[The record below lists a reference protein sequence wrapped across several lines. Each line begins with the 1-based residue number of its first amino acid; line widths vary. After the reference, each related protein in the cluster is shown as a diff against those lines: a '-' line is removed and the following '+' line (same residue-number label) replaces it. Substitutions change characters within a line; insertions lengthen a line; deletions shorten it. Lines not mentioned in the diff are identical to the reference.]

1 MTIATLAHGARQS
14 LARGLEALQAIDAPP
29 GLLDVA
35 QPVARAMGMLVE
47 LERAPEGLVS
57 ARVEPALEALREGL
71 RLLQLPEHVEHPA
84 AARGMAAVA
93 ETLGVVVELAR
104 SLEAQSSPVHGAAPS
119 SRGAAAAP
127 SSRGAAAAPSSRG
140 AVPPSRGAPPAVKP
154 LIETLAPTRAEP
166 GPVSIKVV
174 ASVRQP
180 TPIASQPPAAPRP
193 PAPEKPPE
201 PKVVIADEASI
212 LIRDAIVHDRD
223 LRAIEAPLGTNSPS
237 NFYTGLSGGEVLTA
251 GGLFVATYQLPSV
264 GETVLLEISMPGGYE
279 FVAKAIVAWTRSA
292 GEAATG
298 TQSIRASAG
307 PPGFGARFVEITQ
320 EGRRLV
326 QRYVRNREPL
336 FHDDL

>member
-1 MTIATLAHGARQS
+1 
-14 LARGLEALQAIDAPP
+14 
-29 GLLDVA
+29 
-35 QPVARAMGMLVE
+35 MGMLAE
-47 LERAPEGLVS
+47 LERAPDGLVP

-84 AARGMAAVA
+84 AARSMAAVA

-104 SLEAQSSPVHGAAPS
+104 SLEAQSPTRGAAPS
-119 SRGAAAAP
+119 ARGIALSARGAAP
-127 SSRGAAAAPSSRG
+127 SARGE
-140 AVPPSRGAPPAVKP
+140 PASVKA
-154 LIETLAPTRAEP
+154 LIATLAPTRAEH
-166 GPVSIKVV
+166 GPVPVTRV
-174 ASVRQP
+174 ANAQKP
-180 TPIASQPPAAPRP
+180 TPIASQPPVAPRP

-201 PKVVIADEASI
+201 PKVVIAAEVYAVVQG
-212 LIRDAIVHDRD
+212 AISLDSN

-264 GETVLLEISMPGGYE
+264 GEIVLLEISMPGGYE

-298 TQSIRASAG
+298 TQSMRASVG
-307 PPGFGARFVEITQ
+307 PPGFGARFAEITE

-336 FHDDL
+336 FHDDP